1 MASFS
6 ATTDDDAIDAPRAST
21 PCSSIY
27 ILLENPS
34 KSNNLGPLLRC
45 ANAFGTVAIVAIGFP
60 KCAVEGKEETLH
72 YSRTRA
78 RT

>member
-1 MASFS
+1 MASFP
-6 ATTDDDAIDAPRAST
+6 AINDDDAIGAPRTTT

-60 KCAVEGKEETLH
+60 KCAVEGKRETLH
-72 YSRTRA
+72 YARRVARA
-78 RT
+78 